1 MPCYYVDRF
10 DGTVVLDDVGVEL
23 PDLNA
28 ARDYVRTVLTE
39 MMSAESATG
48 EAARCRAAVRDA
60 SGRRVLEAS
69 LVLTMSPQAAP
80 ATP

>member
-10 DGTVVLDDVGVEL
+10 DGIVVFDDVGVEL

-28 ARDYVRTVLTE
+28 ARDYVRAVLTD
-39 MMSAESATG
+39 MMNAESRIG
-48 EAARCRAAVRDA
+48 EARCRAAVRDA

-69 LVLTMSPQAAP
+69 LVLTMSTEAP
-80 ATP
+80 AAA

>member
-10 DGTVVLDDVGVEL
+10 DDIVVFDDVGVEL

-28 ARDYVRTVLTE
+28 ARDYVRAVLTD
-39 MMSAESATG
+39 MMNAESRIGA
-48 EAARCRAAVRDA
+48 AARCRAAVRDA

-69 LVLTMSPQAAP
+69 LVLTMSTEAP
-80 ATP
+80 AA

>member
-10 DGTVVLDDVGVEL
+10 DGIVVLDDVGVDL
-23 PDLNA
+23 PDLSA
-28 ARDYVRTVLTE
+28 ARDYVRAVLME
-39 MMSAESATG
+39 MMNAESWSG

-69 LVLTMSPQAAP
+69 LVLTMSPEVLP
-80 ATP
+80 TNP